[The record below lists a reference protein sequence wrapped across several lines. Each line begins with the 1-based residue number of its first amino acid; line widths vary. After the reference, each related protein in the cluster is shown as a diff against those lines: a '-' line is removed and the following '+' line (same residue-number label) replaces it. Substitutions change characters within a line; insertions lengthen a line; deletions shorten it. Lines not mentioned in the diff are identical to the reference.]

1 MCDLFFNDYEVEMIP
16 LKNYPKFSEEEM
28 IKISKEFFEKAR
40 LRRTVRSFSTTSVPL
55 EIIENCIK
63 AAGTAPSGANKQPWH
78 FVVVQSPGIKKQIR
92 EAAEREE
99 RKFYGGKAP
108 HDWLEDLA
116 PLGTD
121 EHKPFLEEAPFL
133 IVIFEQKF
141 EQTNTGERKKH
152 YYTKES
158 VGIATGILITALHF
172 AGLATLTHTPSPMNF
187 LNNILGRPKNE
198 RPFLI
203 LVTGY
208 PADDIKVPDIAKKN
222 FTEISTV
229 Q

>member
-1 MCDLFFNDYEVEMIP
+1 MIP
-16 LKNYPKFSEEEM
+16 LNNFQKLSEDEMKKASKDFFSK
-28 IKISKEFFEKAR
+28 IKT
-40 LRRTVRSFSTTSVPL
+40 RRTVRSFSTKSVPF

-63 AAGTAPSGANKQPWH
+63 SAGTAPSGANKQPWH
-78 FVVVQSPGIKKQIR
+78 FVIVQSPEIKKQIR
-92 EAAEREE
+92 KAAEIEE
-99 RKFYGGKAP
+99 KEFYGGKAP
-108 HDWLEDLA
+108 HEWLEDLE

-158 VGIATGILITALHF
+158 VGIATGILIAALHF

-187 LNNILGRPKNE
+187 LNAILNRPKNE
-198 RPFLI
+198 KPFLI

-208 PADDIKVPDIAKKN
+208 PSDDTEVPDIVKK
-222 FTEISTV
+222 TIAEISTV